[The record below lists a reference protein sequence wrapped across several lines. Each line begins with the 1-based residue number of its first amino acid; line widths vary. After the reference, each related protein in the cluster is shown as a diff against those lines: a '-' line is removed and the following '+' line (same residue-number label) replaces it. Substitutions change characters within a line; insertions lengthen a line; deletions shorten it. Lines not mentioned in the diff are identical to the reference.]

1 MSVGKKEKI
10 NVLSLFGGIEC
21 GRVALDK
28 EKIDINKYY
37 SSEICKDAIKV
48 AEGNYSDIIQLG
60 DITKWN
66 EWNIDWGS
74 IDLLLAG
81 FPCQSWSLAGKQ
93 KGILDERG
101 KLVYC
106 MIDIL
111 SEIRKTN
118 PTVKFLFE
126 NVKMKPEYLD
136 FLNEKIG
143 VYPLRFNSKDVS
155 AGMRDRYYWTNIENV
170 KPLPKKDIKLSDV
183 LDSGKVDREKALC
196 ITKRYEGFS
205 GSQSYLRRRYFGKSM
220 GQAVFENCEPSEQR
234 KMWETD
240 DRKEYDTIGIIRS
253 LTTREC
259 EKIQTLPVGYVEN
272 IIGDNMK
279 AKGIIGN
286 GWTVD
291 VIAHIFSFL
300 KGGEFFNNFSNENVK

>member
-1 MSVGKKEKI
+1 MSDGKKRKI
-10 NVLSLFGGIEC
+10 NVMSLFGGIEC
-21 GRVALDK
+21 GRIALDR
-28 EKIDINKYY
+28 ENIGINKYY

-48 AEGNYSDIIQLG
+48 ADGNYSDIIQLG
-60 DITKWN
+60 DITKWK
-66 EWNIDWGS
+66 EWDINWGS

-118 PTVKFLFE
+118 PNVKFLFE

-170 KPLPKKDIKLSDV
+170 KPLPKKDIKLEDV
-183 LDSGKVDREKALC
+183 LDAWYASPEHRD
-196 ITKRYEGFS
+196 
-205 GSQSYLRRRYFGKSM
+205 
-220 GQAVFENCEPSEQR
+220 
-234 KMWETD
+234 
-240 DRKEYDTIGIIRS
+240 
-253 LTTREC
+253 
-259 EKIQTLPVGYVEN
+259 
-272 IIGDNMK
+272 
-279 AKGIIGN
+279 
-286 GWTVD
+286 
-291 VIAHIFSFL
+291 HIFGMNKFYL
-300 KGGEFFNNFSNENVK
+300 QQDEFGVGISHTSVSIFYCVTIARHEHAAQ

>member
-21 GRVALDK
+21 GRIALDR
-28 EKIDINKYY
+28 ENIGVNKYY

-48 AEGNYSDIIQLG
+48 ADGNYSDIIQLG
-60 DITKWN
+60 DITKWK
-66 EWNIDWGS
+66 EWDINWGS

-118 PTVKFLFE
+118 PNVKFLFE

-170 KPLPKKDIKLSDV
+170 KPLPKKDIKLEDV

-300 KGGEFFNNFSNENVK
+300 KEGKFLNSFSDENV